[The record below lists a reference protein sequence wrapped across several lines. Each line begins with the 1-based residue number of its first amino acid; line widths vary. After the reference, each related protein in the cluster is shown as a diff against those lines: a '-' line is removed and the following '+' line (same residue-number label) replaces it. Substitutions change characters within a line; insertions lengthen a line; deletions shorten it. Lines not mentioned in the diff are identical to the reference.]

1 MSQSIC
7 VHSFTELAEL
17 LGVEKLE
24 SPTADEPESA
34 EIRASGGQDTTPMT
48 DQSVILAG
56 LLARLEAATTTLTT
70 LAQQDQEARETARRD
85 LERYDVL
92 TREAREA
99 EEARERASRVRREA
113 DTLASKAFA
122 DEARE
127 AAVYVLELAAQAEA
141 VAEQV
146 AHERRT
152 AAEIIEQRSDVQK
165 LLVER
170 KIAEEVEKARA
181 AESARAERIAGNLAR
196 ARDLI
201 ESGTIEEAK
210 LLLDSIRH
218 DDPENAEVADL
229 QESIARRELA
239 ARAAAAEQALWL
251 VRRDLRHDPSEVV
264 SRLTALDVD
273 GLPEPLTR
281 QVFGEWARACSRVC
295 REKNLADPLRYA
307 PNSGRGVVLAHD
319 DAGRYFVVSSLGMNG
334 HWKAGSLV
342 DEWVVRG
349 SRPLR

>member
-1 MSQSIC
+1 MSQSIR

-17 LGVEKLE
+17 LGVEDLE
-24 SPTADEPESA
+24 SPAADEPESA
-34 EIRASGGQDTTPMT
+34 EIRASGGHDTTPMT

-56 LLARLEAATTTLTT
+56 LLARLEAATTTLSS
-70 LAQQDQEARETARRD
+70 LAQQDQQARETARRD
-85 LERYDVL
+85 LERYDIL
-92 TREAREA
+92 TRGAQEAK
-99 EEARERASRVRREA
+99 EARERASRVRREA
-113 DTLASKAFA
+113 DTLAAKAFTN
-122 DEARE
+122 EARE
-127 AAVYVLELAAQAEA
+127 AAVCVLELAAQAEA

-146 AHERRT
+146 ADERRT

-170 KIAEEVEKARA
+170 QKAEDVEKARA

-201 ESGTIEEAK
+201 GSGALEEAK

-218 DDPENAEVADL
+218 DDPKTAEVAAL
-229 QESIARRELA
+229 EECIARRELA
-239 ARAAAAEQALWL
+239 SRVAAAEQALWL
-251 VRRDLRHDPSEVV
+251 VRRDLRHDPVGAV
-264 SRLTALDVD
+264 GRLTTLDID
-273 GLPEPLTR
+273 GLPEPLTK

-295 REKNLADPLRYA
+295 REKGLADPLRYA
-307 PNSGRGVVLAHD
+307 PNPGRGVVLAHD

-334 HWKAGSLV
+334 HWKAGSLI